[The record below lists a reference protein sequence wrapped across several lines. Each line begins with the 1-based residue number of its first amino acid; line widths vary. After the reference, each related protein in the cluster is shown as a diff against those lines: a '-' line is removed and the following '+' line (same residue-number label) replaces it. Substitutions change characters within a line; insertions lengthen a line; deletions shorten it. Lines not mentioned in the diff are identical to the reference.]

1 MDEGEQLRRVVKWRT
16 RQKPKKTAARLGD
29 VVKQFME
36 NQVSPRQARFGTI
49 AEVWGGL
56 LPAELR
62 RHCEI
67 TDISGGRLK
76 VLVDS
81 PSYMYELQLCSSELL
96 EELQRQCPRARIKK
110 IKFAVG

>member
-1 MDEGEQLRRVVKWRT
+1 MDESEQLRRVVRQPT
-16 RQKPKKTAARLGD
+16 RQKPRNTAARLGE
-29 VVKQFME
+29 VVKQLME
-36 NQVSPRQARFGTI
+36 SQVSPRQAMFGTI
-49 AEVWGGL
+49 AKVWGEL

-62 RHCEI
+62 RHCEV

-96 EELQRQCPRARIKK
+96 EELQRRCSAARIKK